1 MKLINNYPTYNAE
14 FMSMRPIISNSER
27 KQRQKLF
34 KKTVSE
40 KEKLKQSKKDFVFN
54 NIKL

>member
-34 KKTVSE
+34 KKTDNE